1 MPYKRSLLLA
11 IVFSMLVACAGEFPY
26 RDARNDQFIA
36 TNYQAADA
44 LMASAKSLPKMLT
57 NVPNDAPILV
67 AALVNID
74 TLNQSTS
81 LGRIVSEQLQARL
94 SQLQYTV
101 VELKLRG
108 EVFTKKPQGELM
120 LSREI
125 SEITAAHHAQAVVV
139 GTYALASRFI
149 YVNLKVVDKDNLIL
163 GAYDYTLPRTAN
175 INALIASQ

>member
-1 MPYKRSLLLA
+1 MPYKRSLLIAAL
-11 IVFSMLVACAGEFPY
+11 ISLFFTGCAGEFPY

-44 LMASAKSLPKMLT
+44 LIASAKSLPK
-57 NVPNDAPILV
+57 VPSDAPILV

-94 SQLQYTV
+94 SQLQYSV

-149 YVNLKVVDKDNLIL
+149 YVNLKIVDKDNLIL

-175 INALIASQ
+175 LNALIASPY